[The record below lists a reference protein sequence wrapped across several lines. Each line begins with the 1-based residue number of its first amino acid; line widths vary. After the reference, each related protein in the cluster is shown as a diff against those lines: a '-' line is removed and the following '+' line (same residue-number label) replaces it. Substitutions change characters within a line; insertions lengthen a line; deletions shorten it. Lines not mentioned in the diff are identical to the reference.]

1 MNNKNRLIEIISIIK
16 INNLVDDRSPKNLRK
31 TIEDLGPTFIKIGQI
46 LSTRVDLIP
55 NEYAKELSKLRG
67 NVTPLPYPQIE
78 KILKKEYKN
87 LDNIFVHIYEKPIGS
102 ASIAQVH
109 KARLKDKR
117 TVVLKIRRPNIEEEI
132 KQDIELLKQATKIL
146 HLNHFIKIMDLDK
159 VLDELYTTTM
169 MELDFSKEKENMLF
183 FENHNKDIPY
193 ISSPKVIEELS
204 TKNILVME
212 YIDGIM
218 ISNIEK
224 LDNENYDKSLIA
236 KELSKNYIKQAL
248 EDGMF
253 HADPHPDNI
262 TIYNDKIYFLDWGMV
277 GTLSKLNR
285 ALLNK
290 CMKAIITEDY
300 QEVAN
305 CLLSMSIKKD
315 ETDYQK
321 LVDNI
326 KEIFL

>member
-1 MNNKNRLIEIISIIK
+1 MSSFLYIIRMVNDMNNKNRLIEIISIIK

-212 YIDGIM
+212 YIDGI
-218 ISNIEK
+218 
-224 LDNENYDKSLIA
+224 
-236 KELSKNYIKQAL
+236 
-248 EDGMF
+248 
-253 HADPHPDNI
+253 
-262 TIYNDKIYFLDWGMV
+262 
-277 GTLSKLNR
+277 
-285 ALLNK
+285 
-290 CMKAIITEDY
+290 
-300 QEVAN
+300 
-305 CLLSMSIKKD
+305 
-315 ETDYQK
+315 
-321 LVDNI
+321 
-326 KEIFL
+326 